1 MILTLIATSPLL
13 EHHNAALGEG
23 QRRLRVMAKATA
35 FAAFAAAALVVVV
48 FSAADQTDSLF
59 MKS

>member
-1 MILTLIATSPLL
+1 MMPTSPLL
-13 EHHNAALGEG
+13 EQHNAALGAG

-48 FSAADQTDSLF
+48 FPAADQTDSLL
-59 MKS
+59 MKR